1 MSQIAVQFRYQ
12 PIGAAAQT
20 DLLIAAD
27 QDRIDRAIA
36 ILGNVPDTEAGDT
49 AKLADPLPNAALA
62 FIAVLHQVNEQLF
75 HLTKALGAENEDH
88 CDPKRQ
94 DIPAMKLSD
103 LRALG
108 SSPKQ
113 IARLLGCQAG
123 FFDEGNET
131 ICLFSP
137 VRFKP
142 AGGFFYTPVDDF

>member
-12 PIGAAAQT
+12 PIGAAAPT

-36 ILGNVPDTEAGDT
+36 ILGNVPDPEAGDT
-49 AKLADPLPNAALA
+49 KAAVELPQQGLA
-62 FIAVLHQVNEQLF
+62 FIAVLHQVNEQLS
-75 HLTKALGAENEDH
+75 HLANALGAENEDH